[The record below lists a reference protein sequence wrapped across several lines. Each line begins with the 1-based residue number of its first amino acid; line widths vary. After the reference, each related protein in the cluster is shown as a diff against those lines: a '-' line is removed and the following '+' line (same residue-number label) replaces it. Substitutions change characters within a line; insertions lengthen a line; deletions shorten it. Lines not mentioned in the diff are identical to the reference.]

1 MIFFFYVYSMLM
13 KLYLEIFSEVLWYWD
28 TDTNYKGTY
37 RVNLEEA
44 FYFMLCDVRA
54 DEFNLKT
61 LNETD

>member
-1 MIFFFYVYSMLM
+1 MILN
-13 KLYLEIFSEVLWYWD
+13 
-28 TDTNYKGTY
+28 TDTHYKDNY

-61 LNETD
+61 LNETDIVNFLQLSISARLNTKNVGDF